1 MVQRGSGSHQPPYDA
16 QCKEGHD
23 CLVGRETEKMI
34 YQMVD
39 WAATYIESLVMLF
52 AIILIS
58 GNKKESHGYM
68 ALIYLTALCGALL
81 VAFLNSIQT
90 FSFVTP
96 VISIVFLLCVSF
108 FLSTGKLILRAA
120 SCIMVSFNIWMIFV
134 CILHGGRFE
143 DAFLDFMTPGPLR
156 CLYLVLDKSTDIAI
170 YLIFRTR
177 LHRLSF
183 IWLWTNPLILLS
195 ISSSESAF
203 IDCPH

>member
-1 MVQRGSGSHQPPYDA
+1 
-16 QCKEGHD
+16 
-23 CLVGRETEKMI
+23 MI

-120 SCIMVSFNIWMIFV
+120 SCIMVSF
-134 CILHGGRFE
+134 G
-143 DAFLDFMTPGPLR
+143 
-156 CLYLVLDKSTDIAI
+156 
-170 YLIFRTR
+170 
-177 LHRLSF
+177 
-183 IWLWTNPLILLS
+183 
-195 ISSSESAF
+195 
-203 IDCPH
+203 

>member
-1 MVQRGSGSHQPPYDA
+1 
-16 QCKEGHD
+16 
-23 CLVGRETEKMI
+23 MI
-34 YQMVD
+34 YQIVD

-120 SCIMVSFNIWMIFV
+120 SCIMVSFIILAIGYIWMIFV
-134 CILHGGRFE
+134 CIFHGGRFE

-156 CLYLVLDKSTDIAI
+156 CLYLALDKSTDIAI
-170 YLIFRTR
+170 YLIFRKR
-177 LHRLSF
+177 LHRLSALKNR
-183 IWLWTNPLILLS
+183 WLVSLLIG
-195 ISSSESAF
+195 SAF
-203 IDCPH
+203 A